1 MELPFWSDKDR
12 LFVFWGLG
20 MSLNFK
26 FIAKKL
32 GLLREASR
40 PIADEEAPKSESSP
54 QSKRDRLREQIETSK
69 YEEKRH

>member
-26 FIAKKL
+26 FIVKKL
-32 GLLREASR
+32 R
-40 PIADEEAPKSESSP
+40 IMKTAPTKVKENEVP
-54 QSKRDRLREQIETSK
+54 KGEPTPRLRQDHLHEQIEASK
-69 YEEKRH
+69 YEDKKH

>member
-26 FIAKKL
+26 FIARKL
-32 GLLREASR
+32 GLLKSLTR
-40 PIADEEAPKSESSP
+40 PVIEEELPKSESSL
-54 QSKRDRLREQIETSK
+54 QAQEDHLRKQIEASK
-69 YEEKRH
+69 YEERWR

>member
-26 FIAKKL
+26 FIARKL
-32 GLLREASR
+32 GLVEPLTR
-40 PIADEEAPKSESSP
+40 PVTEEEPSNSEPSTRTR
-54 QSKRDRLREQIETSK
+54 QDHLREQIEASK

>member
-1 MELPFWSDKDR
+1 MEPPFWTDKNR

-32 GLLREASR
+32 GLVKKASR
-40 PIADEEAPKSESSP
+40 PARHEEAPKSESSP
-54 QSKRDRLREQIETSK
+54 RVRQDRLRKQIEASK
-69 YEEKRH
+69 YEERTH

>member
-1 MELPFWSDKDR
+1 MELPVWSDKDR

-32 GLLREASR
+32 ALVKTAGQSVHKG
-40 PIADEEAPKSESSP
+40 EAPQSEPVPLS
-54 QSKRDRLREQIETSK
+54 QKDRLREQIEASK
-69 YEEKRH
+69 YEEKY